1 MRIMV
6 MLNANFWFS
15 NAWKRSKSFS
25 KIENKLKWTFSKI
38 SENHPKFTYMT
49 TAVKKLRQNIFL
61 KKESVEN
68 VKFYLNFQQKN
79 LKIAK

>member
-49 TAVKKLRQNIFL
+49 TAVKSFAKNIFL
-61 KKESVEN
+61 EKESVGN
-68 VKFYLNFQQKN
+68 VLSEFS
-79 LKIAK
+79 AKKS